1 MNWKLDKDWVM
12 PEGGIDVEERI
23 CVVSGPLSR
32 REVNGPLI
40 AAAPELL
47 AALNVLVSDFEDVL
61 PTLRATGWQTAN
73 EEAVLNRAR
82 AAINKAKGIQ

>member
-1 MNWKLDKDWVM
+1 MSWQLDKDWVM

-47 AALNVLVSDFEDVL
+47 AALQMVCDSGCALAEPIENAML
-61 PTLRATGWQTAN
+61 
-73 EEAVLNRAR
+73 